1 MTAGSVPA
9 PTVFQAAAGED
20 TLLDLHCLAF
30 AGGSVQSF
38 RPWGATLPAAVA
50 LTGLELPGRG
60 LRADDPPA
68 PGLSCLLDEL
78 VDRIAA
84 APPRPMALFGHS
96 MGALIAFELARRLT
110 QGSPRESRTG
120 PVALFVCGHA
130 APHLAATRRSGLH
143 ALDDAALVRQLRA
156 WGGTPP
162 DLLDDPALLQRILPP
177 LRADLEICET
187 YALEGGAPLDIPIFA
202 YAGEA
207 DETEPVDA
215 VRAWGDHTRAAF
227 RFTSFPGGHFFF
239 FESAR
244 DAFLRQLASDLRLV
258 CSMLLAE
265 RTAPRKPTGNT
276 PAQASAQTSA
286 QALKAG
292 VA

>member
-1 MTAGSVPA
+1 MTAP

-38 RPWGATLPAAVA
+38 RPWGASLPAAVA

-60 LRADDPPA
+60 LRAGDPPTRDLA
-68 PGLSCLLDEL
+68 GLLDEL
-78 VDRIAA
+78 AARIASG
-84 APPRPMALFGHS
+84 PPRPMALFGHS

-110 QGSPRESRTG
+110 QGSPREHEAR
-120 PVALFVCGHA
+120 PVALFVSGHA
-130 APHLAATRRSGLH
+130 APHLAAARRTGLH
-143 ALDDAALVRQLRA
+143 ALDDAALVHQLRA

-162 DLLDDPALLQRILPP
+162 DLLDDPAMLERILPP
-177 LRADLEICET
+177 LRADLEICES
-187 YALEGGAPLDIPIFA
+187 YAPAPGPPLDIPIFA

-215 VRAWGDHTRAAF
+215 VRAWGEHTRADF
-227 RFTSFPGGHFFF
+227 RFTAFPGGHFFF
-239 FESAR
+239 LEEAGE
-244 DAFLRQLASDLRLV
+244 AFLARLAADLRFV
-258 CSMLLAE
+258 CSALLAA
-265 RTAPRKPTGNT
+265 RTSPGETIEET
-276 PAQASAQTSA
+276 PAR
-286 QALKAG
+286 ALAAG